1 MIEEITNKLWS
12 VKHLTHKVVGRN
24 GFAEI
29 FHECAIVTDEGQKV
43 AAVNLEFLGLDVV
56 PRSEAEWKLAEH
68 LVSAH
73 NTWLAFQGHTPEIDD
88 KTELT
93 EAKKDNKFRGGNVGK
108 WWTDGTRDVKAKECP
123 PGFRPGRT
131 SAFKRKDVGHEEA
144 SQTQAAQSPVVE
156 SQLQAQG
163 DGAKEERVQEIPY
176 PQTGEGWFRP

>member
-1 MIEEITNKLWS
+1 MSVEEITNKLWS

-43 AAVNLEFLGLDVV
+43 ASVNLEFLGLDVV

-73 NTWLAFQGHTPEIDD
+73 NTWLAFQGPPPGVIDS
-88 KTELT
+88 KKELT
-93 EAKKDNKFRGGNVGK
+93 SEEEKSNYRGK
-108 WWTDGTRDVKAKECP
+108 WFTDGTRDVKAKECP
-123 PGFRPGRT
+123 PGFRPGRS
-131 SAFKRKDVGHEEA
+131 SAFKRKEVRDEA
-144 SQTQAAQSPVVE
+144 QAPQEAQSPVLEHQV
-156 SQLQAQG
+156 QAQG
-163 DGAKEERVQEIPY
+163 DGAQDRVQEIPY